1 MATNFKDR
9 PLPVFRNLYNYTLFA
24 PAVEEGG
31 KQARLSVSFMD
42 NRPRFTLYTNV
53 STDENKGIASVG
65 YYADLFFGIL
75 DEFEK
80 VLDMEPGM
88 VIPIRNFTDV
98 RTDEGKRTGEKIIS
112 SQLNFGKD
120 ESGVIYIQLVAQ
132 GRTKLKFHFRLS
144 EYHQIFTADKK
155 PLTEEEGSKLV
166 ARGWL
171 KGIRSACEKVC
182 SELQP
187 EQADKSGMKPS
198 SGSKPVAAT
207 SSASMLDFDDDIP
220 M

>member
-9 PLPVFRNLYNYTLFA
+9 PMPVFRNLYNYTMFA
-24 PAVEEGG
+24 PAIEEGG

-53 STDENKGIASVG
+53 STDEHKGIASVG

-75 DEFEK
+75 DEFDK

-88 VIPIRNFTDV
+88 MIPIRNYTDV
-98 RTDEGKRTGEKIIS
+98 RTDEGKRTGEKIIA

-120 ESGVIYIQLVAQ
+120 ETGVLYLQLVAQ
-132 GRTKLKFHFRLS
+132 GRTKFKFQFKLS
-144 EYHQIFTADKK
+144 DYHQIFTADKK
-155 PLTEEEGSKLV
+155 PFTEEEGSKLV

-171 KGIRSACEKVC
+171 KGVRAACENVC
-182 SELQP
+182 STLMP
-187 EQADKSGMKPS
+187 EQVAQTGTRPV
-198 SGSKPVAAT
+198 GSKPSPAT